1 MSRYKRA
8 HFISGLRLILGKT
21 INFSIY
27 FQSHVNVKDSEAKRM
42 GIIFFLLEVI
52 KHGFLKE
59 DFEKGLFTFSF
70 APSGTARI

>member
-1 MSRYKRA
+1 MSQCKRA

-42 GIIFFLLEVI
+42 GILFLLGVI

-70 APSGTARI
+70 VPSGTARI